1 MQSAIDHADF
11 YGDSAKPGKSKSH
24 RFFFGIFMMTEGTAP
39 RSPQPVIHS
48 GAMSPAVRVLLTLEV
63 LEPRCT
69 LRLRTKMRGFEAHSV
84 ETELRTYLKTRASRE
99 RAATQHPIP
108 SLVSRYGPDVEQ
120 CQERNWKERGTV
132 GVVGYPFFLLPQPP
146 TRRARPVDA
155 SARETAARGLSRAAS
170 TSNVC
175 QRVLAAS

>member
-1 MQSAIDHADF
+1 
-11 YGDSAKPGKSKSH
+11 
-24 RFFFGIFMMTEGTAP
+24 
-39 RSPQPVIHS
+39 
-48 GAMSPAVRVLLTLEV
+48 MSPAVRVLLTLEV

-84 ETELRTYLKTRASRE
+84 ETELRAYLKTRASRE

-132 GVVGYPFFLLPQPP
+132 GVVGYPFFLLPKDP
-146 TRRARPVDA
+146 TRRRQPKSA
-155 SARETAARGLSRAAS
+155 SGEETAPRVPARAES
-170 TSNVC
+170 TTYAWE
-175 QRVLAAS
+175 RVLAAS

>member
-1 MQSAIDHADF
+1 
-11 YGDSAKPGKSKSH
+11 
-24 RFFFGIFMMTEGTAP
+24 
-39 RSPQPVIHS
+39 
-48 GAMSPAVRVLLTLEV
+48 MSPAVRVLLTLEV

-146 TRRARPVDA
+146 TVRHDEPDPYM
-155 SARETAARGLSRAAS
+155 REREKTVVMDQTAPRQPRTSGTGPGGILVKFPYVQRSITSYVVAAS
-170 TSNVC
+170 ET
-175 QRVLAAS
+175 

>member
-1 MQSAIDHADF
+1 
-11 YGDSAKPGKSKSH
+11 
-24 RFFFGIFMMTEGTAP
+24 
-39 RSPQPVIHS
+39 
-48 GAMSPAVRVLLTLEV
+48 MSPAVRVLLTLEV

-132 GVVGYPFFLLPQPP
+132 GVVGYPFFLLHQPP
-146 TRRARPVDA
+146 TRRARPVNA
-155 SARETAARGLSRAAS
+155 SARETAARGLPRAVS
-170 TSNVC
+170 TTYAWE
-175 QRVLAAS
+175 RVLAASS

>member
-1 MQSAIDHADF
+1 
-11 YGDSAKPGKSKSH
+11 
-24 RFFFGIFMMTEGTAP
+24 
-39 RSPQPVIHS
+39 
-48 GAMSPAVRVLLTLEV
+48 MSPAVRVLLTLEV

-132 GVVGYPFFLLPQPP
+132 GVVGYPFFFTSETVKYLSRYLTKPP
-146 TRRARPVDA
+146 TCPRDPKTRADKKPPPVGQSALFRPHTPGNGFWRHPDD
-155 SARETAARGLSRAAS
+155 LPYI
-170 TSNVC
+170 
-175 QRVLAAS
+175 

>member
-11 YGDSAKPGKSKSH
+11 YGDSAQSH
-24 RFFFGIFMMTEGTAP
+24 RFFFGIFMMTEGTVA
-39 RSPQPVIHS
+39 RYPQPVIQS

-132 GVVGYPFFLLPQPP
+132 GVVGYPFFLLPKDP
-146 TRRARPVDA
+146 TRRRQPKSA
-155 SARETAARGLSRAAS
+155 SGEETAPRVPARAES
-170 TSNVC
+170 TTYAWE
-175 QRVLAAS
+175 RVLAAS